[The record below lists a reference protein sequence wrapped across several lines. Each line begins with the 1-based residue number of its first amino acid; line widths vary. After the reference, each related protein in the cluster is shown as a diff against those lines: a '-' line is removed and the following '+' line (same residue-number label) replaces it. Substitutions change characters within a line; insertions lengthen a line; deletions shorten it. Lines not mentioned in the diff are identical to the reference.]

1 MITLVA
7 VAIGDLPAFRLTR
20 VHDLTPIYV
29 YFQNPTWDE
38 NLVCRLSP
46 SALNSRIR
54 IHILDRFADP
64 GWEFLGGAAVNVRD
78 MLKRAFIHYKPDGA
92 PPSVDTWFVLTGES
106 APWCFHSCVFW
117 CRCGSGNMR
126 NMQLHVTYIQAVID
140 REHATSSSQWVCV
153 NSKSV
158 IHYVYFP
165 ALSLF
170 DRRFLFLIAGDL
182 PG

>member
-29 YFQNPTWDE
+29 FFQNPTWDE

-92 PPSVDTWFVLTGES
+92 PPSVDTWFVLTGEFEFS
-106 APWCFHSCVFW
+106 PLVIPIMCT
-117 CRCGSGNMR
+117 
-126 NMQLHVTYIQAVID
+126 LVTLRV
-140 REHATSSSQWVCV
+140 W
-153 NSKSV
+153 K
-158 IHYVYFP
+158 
-165 ALSLF
+165 
-170 DRRFLFLIAGDL
+170 
-182 PG
+182 